1 MCIKMAPSVAI
12 PSVQVAIPR
21 HIGTRTTVVSGLNIE
36 AACQMHLARSR
47 EIAATPPAPGG
58 SLRRRTTS
66 SSRRCRCGSERSRP
80 TAPTSA
86 CALALS
92 CLVFDSRMR
101 VLLCVSLTVPII
113 VCVSLHNGV
122 IHRPLQ
128 NDGLDI
134 RLCEPRLR
142 ARRQRRH
149 EEAVYRHLGLCIR
162 VACNVTHAR
171 DAVHFASAAR
181 ARARARCRLCPAGW
195 PSAAPSAAQ
204 RLR

>member
-1 MCIKMAPSVAI
+1 V
-12 PSVQVAIPR
+12 
-21 HIGTRTTVVSGLNIE
+21 L
-36 AACQMHLARSR
+36 
-47 EIAATPPAPGG
+47 PGNG
-58 SLRRRTTS
+58 RDTA
-66 SSRRCRCGSERSRP
+66 SSRQLFASANYLLEP
-80 TAPTSA
+80 TMPVRIGAALNRRASPRARA
-86 CALALS
+86 CPEQLI
-92 CLVFDSRMR
+92 FDSRMR

>member
-1 MCIKMAPSVAI
+1 MPV
-12 PSVQVAIPR
+12 R
-21 HIGTRTTVVSGLNIE
+21 IGAALNRR
-36 AACQMHLARSR
+36 ASPCARACPEQL
-47 EIAATPPAPGG
+47 I
-58 SLRRRTTS
+58 
-66 SSRRCRCGSERSRP
+66 
-80 TAPTSA
+80 
-86 CALALS
+86 
-92 CLVFDSRMR
+92 FDSRMR

-181 ARARARCRLCPAGW
+181 ARSGQMPLMHGRMAKRSALGRAALTLTGLR
-195 PSAAPSAAQ
+195 AQ
-204 RLR
+204 NGQNPRKSCDTPHKIDSKRYVNEAKSKVVPK